1 MDKKNAV
8 IEQYLSKIKTHI
20 YRISSV
26 DGFIDALRQDL
37 YEYEETNPD
46 CTEEDLESEFGTP
59 EEIAE
64 DFLKEHPALRPEK
77 VMKGKRIRN
86 IIIAVLVVVLVT
98 VGFIFKDFLSQRQ
111 TMATDVIV
119 IED

>member
-26 DGFIDALRQDL
+26 DEFIDALRQDL

-86 IIIAVLVVVLVT
+86 IIIAVLVVVLVAG
-98 VGFIFKDFLSQRQ
+98 GFIFKDFLSHRQ
-111 TMATDVIV
+111 VKATQVVV

>member
-8 IEQYLSKIKTHI
+8 IEQYLSKIKAQI
-20 YRISSV
+20 YKIGPV
-26 DGFIDALRQDL
+26 DEFINALRQDL
-37 YEYEETNPD
+37 YEYEENNPN

-64 DFLKEHPALRPEK
+64 DFLKEHPALRPER

-86 IIIAVLVVVLVT
+86 IIIAVLVVVLVAG
-98 VGFIFKDFLSQRQ
+98 GFIFKDFLSQRQ
-111 TMATDVIV
+111 TMATDVVV